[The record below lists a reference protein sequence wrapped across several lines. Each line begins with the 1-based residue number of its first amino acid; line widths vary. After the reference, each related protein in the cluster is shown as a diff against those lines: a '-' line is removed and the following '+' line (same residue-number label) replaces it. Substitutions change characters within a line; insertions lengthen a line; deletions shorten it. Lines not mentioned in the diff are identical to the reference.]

1 MRFPHLGT
9 EVFTFKIHDMLAKQ
23 LSIFLENKSG
33 RLTEVTEVLGRAGVN
48 LSAMSIADNSD
59 FGILRCIVSEPDKA
73 YTVLKEAGFTV
84 KITDVIGLTVPN
96 TPGALAIILQYLSA
110 AGVFIEYLYSFSNG
124 DGANVVIRP
133 SDLAACERILLE
145 KRVDLIAASDLY
157 RM

>member
-1 MRFPHLGT
+1 M
-9 EVFTFKIHDMLAKQ
+9 
-23 LSIFLENKSG
+23 
-33 RLTEVTEVLGRAGVN
+33 
-48 LSAMSIADNSD
+48 
-59 FGILRCIVSEPDKA
+59 
-73 YTVLKEAGFTV
+73 LKEAGFTV

-124 DGANVVIRP
+124 DGANVIIRP